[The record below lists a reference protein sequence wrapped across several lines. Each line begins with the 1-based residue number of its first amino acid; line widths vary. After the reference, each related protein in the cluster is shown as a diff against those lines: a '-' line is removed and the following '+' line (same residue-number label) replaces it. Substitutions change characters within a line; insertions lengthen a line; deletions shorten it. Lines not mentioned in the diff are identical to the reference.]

1 MHKAKWGSV
10 DAMVKKELVV
20 DSHMYSA
27 PVGTIRTNA
36 RGADGKRQ
44 VLFWRTKTRCSSV
57 AEWMELHDAATG
69 AVLWR
74 AEARYADRA
83 APVVTHDAAG
93 QERTEFL
100 TVVRMYLETET
111 TPRLMIVHRDRQPGG
126 LKSADCA
133 KTLAVYMLDPNA
145 GYKPP
150 TPTAA
155 VAGAGG
161 ASNEADHAS
170 SSPQQLLEHFDFA
183 PPPAGEDVFQ
193 LALNPTMTTISLAAL
208 RLPDSDS
215 RRVSH
220 TDVRTLARLKVVSPN
235 SKRRLDID
243 GGLDVHLVTML
254 LCATDQLLL
263 SHEAIDYDVE
273 WPEDYGF
280 AYGEC
285 FSARKKEAEELKKT
299 AEFGMGTSDLGGGE
313 LLRENRSDR
322 SSCLGF
328 CF

>member
-1 MHKAKWGSV
+1 MKKAKWGSV

-27 PVGTIRTNA
+27 PVGTIRTND

-44 VLFWRTKTRCSSV
+44 VLFWRTKTRCSSIS
-57 AEWMELHDAATG
+57 EWMELHDAATG

-93 QERTEFL
+93 HEHTEFL

-133 KTLAVYMLDPNA
+133 KTLAVYMLDPKA

-150 TPTAA
+150 TPTNARSTA
-155 VAGAGG
+155 SAGG
-161 ASNEADHAS
+161 VEASARADHT
-170 SSPQQLLEHFDFA
+170 SSPQQLLEFFDFA
-183 PPPAGEDVFQ
+183 APPAGEDIFQ

-208 RLPDSDS
+208 RLPDSDA

-273 WPEDYGF
+273 VCLSAWP
-280 AYGEC
+280 A
-285 FSARKKEAEELKKT
+285 
-299 AEFGMGTSDLGGGE
+299 
-313 LLRENRSDR
+313 
-322 SSCLGF
+322 
-328 CF
+328 